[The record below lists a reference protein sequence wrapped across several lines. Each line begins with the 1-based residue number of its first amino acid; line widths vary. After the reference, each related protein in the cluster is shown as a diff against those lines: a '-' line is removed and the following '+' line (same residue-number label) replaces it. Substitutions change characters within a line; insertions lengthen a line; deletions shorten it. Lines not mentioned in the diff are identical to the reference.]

1 MNRPRRGFTL
11 VELLVVIAIIAV
23 LIGLLLP
30 AVQKVREAANRTK
43 CTNNLKQISLAALAY
58 HDANEAFPFGTYV
71 WGKPDA
77 YTLFVSL
84 LPYLEQQNIFAVWNF
99 TTPKNNGSGAS
110 SPAATILNVLV
121 CPSDLIPVNPYQ
133 AVMPAGTYWAMTS
146 YGGNG
151 GSSSYPTPSNDGV
164 FYPVGP
170 YFPTLTPPQQPPSN
184 AVTIAMVT
192 DGTSSTLFFGERYH
206 VDANFN
212 AQYAANSSLAS
223 DTIGGYGWWGSFGA
237 GSVTDV
243 MESAAAPLNF
253 VVPSPTPS
261 ANSATWMNM
270 RICAWGSGHTGGAN
284 FSMCD
289 GSVQFITNSISQTT
303 LTMLST
309 RATGEVI
316 PPY

>member
-1 MNRPRRGFTL
+1 MYRHRGGFTL

-30 AVQKVREAANRTK
+30 AVQKVREAANRAK
-43 CTNNLKQISLAALAY
+43 CTNNLKQISLAALSY
-58 HDANEAFPFGTYV
+58 HDANQAFPVGSYV

-77 YTLFVSL
+77 LAVFYYL
-84 LPYLEQQNIFAVWNF
+84 LPYFEQQNLFAAWNT
-99 TTPKNNGSGAS
+99 TTPKNNGTTTS
-110 SPAATILNVLV
+110 SPAATVLSVLV
-121 CPSDLIPVNPYQ
+121 CPSDLIPANPYH
-133 AVMPAGTYWAMTS
+133 PLSGPGGYWAITS

-151 GSSSYPTPSNDGV
+151 GSQSYPTPSNDGV

-170 YFPTLTPPQQPPSN
+170 YFATETPPLQQPSSPVSIM
-184 AVTIAMVT
+184 TVT
-192 DGTSSTLFFGERYH
+192 DGTSNTLFFGERFH
-206 VDANFN
+206 TDANFD
-212 AQYAANSSLAS
+212 AQYNANNSLAS

-237 GSVTDV
+237 GSISDV

-261 ANSATWMNM
+261 SSSAAWMNM
-270 RICAWGSGHTGGAN
+270 RICAWGSGHIGGAN

-303 LTMLST
+303 LTYLST
-309 RATGEVI
+309 IAGGEVI